1 LNKYLKVVFSATLL
15 GVLLYKLDW
24 QNAIRQINGSDLPVI
39 SVVFIIL
46 VVQFPISA
54 CRWGKSLE
62 IHGLNF
68 PYLVLQKT
76 LCISFYINT
85 FLPTSIGGD
94 GYRAMKTM
102 AGIGEKSRA
111 ISAILLE
118 RILGFLVLLFLGLL
132 GAISILREHPTPFV
146 RIYILCGVL
155 GGILILGM
163 KGPLGKYLSG
173 DVPYSSSLGKK
184 FDPIRINLKY
194 IKNNIK
200 NNRKTVVQVILYSL
214 VFQFL
219 AITSLYLLFRV
230 VGVNTGIA
238 NCAFIAAIGGIATVL
253 PISIN
258 GIGVM
263 EGSLALAAAHAGI
276 DPSHALMAALLLRIL
291 TIPLTLICGI
301 IYLSDAARS
310 IDRAS

>member
-1 LNKYLKVVFSATLL
+1 LNKYLKVAFSATLL
-15 GVLLYKLDW
+15 GFLLYKLDW

-68 PYLVLQKT
+68 TYLVLQKT

-118 RILGFLVLLFLGLL
+118 RILGFLVLSIFGLL
-132 GAISILREHPTPFV
+132 GAISIFREHPTPLV
-146 RIYILCGVL
+146 KIYILCGVL
-155 GGILILGM
+155 GGILAMGM
-163 KGPLGKYLSG
+163 KGPLEKYIFGGVHNESYLGKYF
-173 DVPYSSSLGKK
+173 DV
-184 FDPIRINLKY
+184 IRLNYQY
-194 IKNNIK
+194 IKS
-200 NNRKTVVQVILYSL
+200 NRKTVVQVLLYSIA
-214 VFQFL
+214 FQTF
-219 AITSLYLLFRV
+219 AIGSIYLLFKV
-230 VGVNTGIA
+230 VGVQTGIA
-238 NCAFIAAIGGIATVL
+238 NCAFIAGVGGIATVL
-253 PISIN
+253 PISFN

-276 DPSHALMAALLLRIL
+276 DSSHALMAALLLRIL

-301 IYLSDAARS
+301 IYLFDATRS
-310 IDRAS
+310 MGHAS